1 MSVKLAVIPK
11 LYEKKH
17 LPEAILAVPL
27 ALLPWISIQSLPNI
41 FPRNTKSRSEG
52 NMLLED
58 VQLFLAWQLETRQ
71 MSSGGRKD
79 ITLVEDGV

>member
-1 MSVKLAVIPK
+1 
-11 LYEKKH
+11 
-17 LPEAILAVPL
+17 
-27 ALLPWISIQSLPNI
+27 
-41 FPRNTKSRSEG
+41 
-52 NMLLED
+52 MLLED